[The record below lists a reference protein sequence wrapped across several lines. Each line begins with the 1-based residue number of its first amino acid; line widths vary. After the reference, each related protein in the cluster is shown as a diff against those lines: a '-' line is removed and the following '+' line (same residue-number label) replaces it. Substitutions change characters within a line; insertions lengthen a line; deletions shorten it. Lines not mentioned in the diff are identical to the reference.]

1 LVHFTNKFPLQTAQP
16 TSSTM
21 AFLINKLASLVEP
34 YVMPIVER
42 NVVPDAI
49 VRFGELVCF

>member
-1 LVHFTNKFPLQTAQP
+1 M
-16 TSSTM
+16 S
-21 AFLINKLASLVEP
+21 FLINKLASLVEP

-49 VRFGELVCF
+49 VRFGELLASEHVAVVDRSS

>member
-1 LVHFTNKFPLQTAQP
+1 
-16 TSSTM
+16 M

-42 NVVPDAI
+42 NVVPDAL